1 MQPIL
6 LDNRYELEHKLG
18 EGGMATVYRGRDQRL
33 NRQVAIKVLHSHYA
47 SDPDFLQRFEHEA
60 QAAALLNHP
69 NVVNVYDV
77 GQDGTMHYIVMEY
90 VEGINLKTLINQAAP
105 LPVDQAVTIASDT
118 ARGLAAAHKLG
129 LIHRDI
135 KPQNIMIETGGQVHI
150 TDFGI
155 AKSNF
160 STTLTQTGITFGT
173 ADYIS
178 PEQARGERATPQ
190 SDIYALGVAL
200 YEMLTGRL
208 PFIAENAVAVAMQH
222 VSSDPPALCQ
232 FNPQVPAQLEALVLR
247 AMAKNPAERPAN
259 AEEFARLLTNY
270 RNIAGQ
276 ETVFNPNLMQRPA
289 AAQSVRPVVPTPS
302 PSSNSSSSGSNS
314 TSGRMTVPPPR
325 PAVAR
330 APRQQGPGCGTFI
343 LGTLLLAGV
352 LGLVL
357 LFSNGTFGELFAS
370 TSDPARSPR
379 NTALPGTPT
388 VTVTVTTT
396 PTASPTPTITP
407 TPTPELVTVPRI
419 IGLTEVQAR
428 DLLAQEELTGVAG
441 ESRYSSESPGQVIEQ
456 SIAAGT
462 QVKAGQAVTY
472 ILSLGPNLVE
482 VPDLS
487 GVQLGFARQQAE
499 QRGLNISIVEQPSQ
513 QVSEGFVI
521 RQDPRP
527 GLRLQP
533 GDTVALVVSI
543 GNKVQVPELT
553 GMSEDAAKALLMRTD
568 GLSWVY
574 TDLQSSP
581 DLAGY
586 RPGEVVSMSNA
597 QGNPVQAG
605 DWVLYGTQIVLGVRG
620 GG

>member
-33 NRQVAIKVLHSHYA
+33 NRQVAIKVLHSHYVG
-47 SDPDFLQRFEHEA
+47 DPDFLQRFEHEA

-90 VEGINLKTLINQAAP
+90 VEGTNLKTLINQSAP
-105 LPVDQAVTIASDT
+105 LPVDQAVTIAGDI

-190 SDIYALGVAL
+190 SDIYALGVTL

-222 VSSDPPALCQ
+222 VSAAPPSPRQ
-232 FNPQVPAQLEALVLR
+232 FNPQVPAQLETLVLR
-247 AMAKNPAERPAN
+247 AMSKNAVERPAN
-259 AEEFARLLTNY
+259 AEEFARLLANY
-270 RNIAGQ
+270 RSIATQ
-276 ETVFNPNLMQRPA
+276 DTTFNPNLMQRPA
-289 AAQSVRPVVPTPS
+289 PPRPAS
-302 PSSNSSSSGSNS
+302 PAISPPPAGSSNSSSSN
-314 TSGRMTVPPPR
+314 TSGRMAVPPR
-325 PAVAR
+325 PTVAR

-343 LGTLLLAGV
+343 VGALLLVGV

-357 LFSNGTFGELFAS
+357 LFSSGTFGELFAS
-370 TSDPARSPR
+370 TGDPARAPR
-379 NTALPGTPT
+379 DTPMPGTPT
-388 VTVTVTTT
+388 VTVTTTATTT
-396 PTASPTPTITP
+396 PTSSPTPSP
-407 TPTPELVTVPRI
+407 TPMPELVTVPNIVGR
-419 IGLTEVQAR
+419 TEVQAR
-428 DLLAQEELTGVAG
+428 DLLAQEDLIGVAG
-441 ESRYSSESPGQVIEQ
+441 EARYSSESPGQVIEQ
-456 SIAAGT
+456 SVPAGT
-462 QVKAGQAVTY
+462 QVEAGQSVTY

-487 GVQLGFARQQAE
+487 GVRLDFARQQAE
-499 QRGLNISIVEQPSQ
+499 QRGLNVSVVDQPSQ

-521 RQDPRP
+521 RQDPRA

-533 GDTVALVVSI
+533 GDTIALIVSI
-543 GNKVQVPELT
+543 GDKVQVPELT
-553 GMSEDAAKALLMRTD
+553 GMSEDAAKALLSQTE
-568 GLSWVY
+568 GLSWNY
-574 TDLQSSP
+574 TDLQNSP
-581 DLAGY
+581 DLSRY
-586 RPGEVVSMSNA
+586 RPGDVVSMSDA
-597 QGNPVQAG
+597 RGNPIQAG
-605 DWVLYGTQIVLGVRG
+605 DWVPRGTPIVLGVRG
-620 GG
+620 G